1 MIHVVPLGI
10 SSGVP
15 TRDRGVSALAV
26 CWGHR
31 WWLLDCGDGTQQ
43 RAIRAGLSLHHLAG
57 VLITHL
63 HGDHVLGLPAILS
76 TLGLQG
82 RDFPLEIHG
91 PLGLRELLSD
101 SLRLTQVRMGF
112 EANVYEVGHPGVVR
126 EDAGLTVSSARLH
139 HRIEAFGYR
148 LDIRLGRDP
157 VRSIVYCTDTR
168 PCRGSI
174 ELAQGAD
181 LLIHEATYSQELAD
195 KADERG
201 HSTAL
206 QAARIAAEAEVGHLI
221 LTHFSPR
228 YRNLERLVD
237 EAKTVFARVSAAR
250 EGKAFLVDGRASP
263 LHQVSA

>member
-1 MIHVVPLGI
+1 MIQVIPLGI

-15 TRDRGVSALAV
+15 TRDRGVSAIAV
-26 CWGHR
+26 SWEHR

-82 RDFPLEIHG
+82 RSAGLEIYG
-91 PLGLRELLSD
+91 PTGLREMLS
-101 SLRLTQVRMGF
+101 STLRLTQVRMGF
-112 EANVYEVGHPGVVR
+112 EASVYEVQPGPVR
-126 EDAGLTVSSARLH
+126 EDVGLSVSCGLLH

-148 LDIRLGRDP
+148 FEIRAKNRS
-157 VRSIVYCTDTR
+157 VRVITYCTDTR
-168 PCRGSI
+168 PCRGSV
-174 ELAQGAD
+174 ELARGAD
-181 LLIHEATYSQELAD
+181 LLIHEATYSHELAD

-237 EAKTVFARVSAAR
+237 EARTVFPRVSAAR
-250 EGKAFLVDGRASP
+250 EGRPFVLQQRRQMAA
-263 LHQVSA
+263 